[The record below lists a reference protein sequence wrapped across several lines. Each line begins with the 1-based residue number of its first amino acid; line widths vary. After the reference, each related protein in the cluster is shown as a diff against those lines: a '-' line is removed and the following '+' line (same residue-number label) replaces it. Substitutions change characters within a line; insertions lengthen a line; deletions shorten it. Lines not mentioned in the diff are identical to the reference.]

1 MSASIVPFRQFVL
14 KIASR
19 CDLACDHCYVF
30 EAADQSWR
38 SKPVVMSDETI
49 GQVARRIA
57 EHARTHAIE
66 RLHVILHGGEPLL
79 AGVPRIE
86 RIAAELRRQL
96 DEVTDLDLR
105 IHTNG
110 VLLTDTFCRL
120 FRRYGIKVGVS
131 LDGDKAANDRHRRY
145 LNGRSSHDKVIK
157 AINLLRR
164 SYPEIYAGILCTID
178 VRNDPQAV
186 YRALKELDP
195 PRIDFLLPH
204 ATWDDPPLR
213 TPGQETEYADWL
225 RVVHDI
231 WRADD
236 RPFSIRMFDSLALMA
251 AGGSSGTESLGL
263 TPSDLVTIETDG
275 SYEQADSLKIAFD
288 GAPATGLDAAGHSL
302 DDVAEHQ
309 GVQARQQGLHALSAT
324 CRSCPIVESC
334 GGGLFAHRYRT
345 GNGFDNPSVF
355 CSDLRVLIPH
365 IQNRARPAHEL
376 TRATF
381 ERFAAA
387 TAGPAD
393 LSQLS
398 AAQRSLTRMRV
409 SKIGAGRAGSAEWK
423 LLSRLDQ
430 EHRPA
435 VDRVFDYPYVRT
447 WARQAVGDERHR
459 PYLASVAMTVA
470 LFAGIAAEMAVPA
483 RDGFVQ
489 LPGVGRMRVT
499 ADGPVTVVTAGEKS
513 LAMRGEDGRWLDTE
527 APEWE
532 PVRSIAMSDTELVF
546 DDVDPYRDCFG
557 VPPRQRLRQEEFL
570 SWPWTFELTDEL
582 LRAHP
587 RQSSM
592 LTAGVQ
598 VITPLSGTRDT
609 SHFSRQAF
617 GAVGVSE
624 PADPATLA
632 AAATRS
638 FYGAQLGALFDMF
651 GVTIDDPGVESRLY
665 EVYGALATLGWQ
677 GPSSGPGELITA
689 LDALSARDL
698 PELAKLL
705 VETARDSLAAR

>member
-1 MSASIVPFRQFVL
+1 M
-14 KIASR
+14 
-19 CDLACDHCYVF
+19 
-30 EAADQSWR
+30 
-38 SKPVVMSDETI
+38 
-49 GQVARRIA
+49 
-57 EHARTHAIE
+57 
-66 RLHVILHGGEPLL
+66 ILHGGEPLL